1 MKGWFYL
8 SDRRRCK
15 LWKVRFPYD
24 GYNRC
29 NSWTF
34 FLAIA
39 AIRASVA
46 IVAIIWKPG
55 FKLPVSLRQVA
66 DIMYQPGNNKTAHAP
81 AETPR
86 NLSFFK
92 GFGQISW
99 YVGGLDGQ
107 IPHRLALDKVSNHFI
122 SDYSWSKIFP
132 MRQTVYSNLN
142 FHLNT
147 TEISQV

>member
-15 LWKVRFPYD
+15 LWKVGFPYD
-24 GYNRC
+24 GYEL
-29 NSWTF
+29 F

-66 DIMYQPGNNKTAHAP
+66 DIMYQPVNNKTAHAP
-81 AETPR
+81 AETPGS
-86 NLSFFK
+86 LSFF
-92 GFGQISW
+92 
-99 YVGGLDGQ
+99 
-107 IPHRLALDKVSNHFI
+107 
-122 SDYSWSKIFP
+122 
-132 MRQTVYSNLN
+132 
-142 FHLNT
+142 
-147 TEISQV
+147 

>member
-24 GYNRC
+24 GYDR
-29 NSWTF
+29 WTF
-34 FLAIA
+34 FLVIA

-66 DIMYQPGNNKTAHAP
+66 DIMYQPVNNKTAHAP
-81 AETPR
+81 AETPGS
-86 NLSFFK
+86 LSFF
-92 GFGQISW
+92 
-99 YVGGLDGQ
+99 
-107 IPHRLALDKVSNHFI
+107 
-122 SDYSWSKIFP
+122 
-132 MRQTVYSNLN
+132 
-142 FHLNT
+142 
-147 TEISQV
+147 